1 MENAKRGGLTL
12 ENDKLTMTAVS
23 KIISNNEKSI
33 NLVQGGENVSI
44 TGDGLSISELNVE
57 SGTLSAK
64 GRVKEI
70 RFSAS
75 FDKKNFLGKI
85 FR

>member
-57 SGTLSAK
+57 SGRLSAT

-70 RFSAS
+70 RFSVS

>member
-57 SGTLSAK
+57 
-64 GRVKEI
+64 
-70 RFSAS
+70 
-75 FDKKNFLGKI
+75 
-85 FR
+85 